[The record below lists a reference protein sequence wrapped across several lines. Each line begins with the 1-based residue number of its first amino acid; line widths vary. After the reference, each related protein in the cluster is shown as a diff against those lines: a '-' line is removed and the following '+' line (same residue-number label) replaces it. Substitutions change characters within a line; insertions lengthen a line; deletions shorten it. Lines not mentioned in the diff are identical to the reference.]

1 MDVEMVVWG
10 LVALLVVLAALLAVI
25 ALRHVRRL
33 ARARAAVSTD
43 VARRVARLQ
52 LLAAARGHRKG

>member
-10 LVALLVVLAALLAVI
+10 LVALGVVLAALLAVI

-33 ARARAAVSTD
+33 ARVRATVSAD

-52 LLAAARGHRKG
+52 LLAAARAHRKG